1 MKTSPGL
8 FFSNYIHDN
17 LFNRILAITFSNFV
31 FCFLFVF
38 DARVHPYM
46 CLHIYDAV
54 LQEVK
59 EYLDAEHLT
68 PYPTSELRTPLSV
81 EMRTLKEADGSSSGG
96 GQWRSRNEV
105 GSVDSSDTYISCKS
119 QPFHSQ
125 GDLTTEDL
133 HDTVFEQVGH
143 VPASGVTATGKGSD
157 GGGGGVGINDSN
169 LYVNPLEST
178 GGKGGKG
185 GPPRSLGTSPMDEC
199 KEFSGRTAAV
209 GSRGS
214 LNETAKQR
222 KTRFSQVSR
231 TAVIPNQPS

>member
-1 MKTSPGL
+1 M
-8 FFSNYIHDN
+8 
-17 LFNRILAITFSNFV
+17 
-31 FCFLFVF
+31 CF
-38 DARVHPYM
+38 RV
-46 CLHIYDAV
+46 CGAV

-68 PYPTSELRTPLSV
+68 PYPTSDLRTPLSV

-125 GDLTTEDL
+125 GDLTAADDL
-133 HDTVFEQVGH
+133 HDTVFEPADP
-143 VPASGVTATGKGSD
+143 VPDSGPTAAGKGS
-157 GGGGGVGINDSN
+157 GVNDSN
-169 LYVNPLEST
+169 LYVNPLESA

-222 KTRFSQVSR
+222 KTRFSQVSLKAGIGSER
-231 TAVIPNQPS
+231 G

>member
-1 MKTSPGL
+1 MARACPCLRCGL
-8 FFSNYIHDN
+8 
-17 LFNRILAITFSNFV
+17 
-31 FCFLFVF
+31 
-38 DARVHPYM
+38 
-46 CLHIYDAV
+46 V

-68 PYPTSELRTPLSV
+68 SYPTSDLRTPLSV

-125 GDLTTEDL
+125 GDLTADDL
-133 HDTVFEQVGH
+133 HDTVFEPAAH
-143 VPASGVTATGKGSD
+143 VPASGV
-157 GGGGGVGINDSN
+157 NDSN
-169 LYVNPLEST
+169 LYVNPLESAN
-178 GGKGGKG
+178 GKGGKG
-185 GPPRSLGTSPMDEC
+185 GTPRSLGTSPMDEC
-199 KEFSGRTAAV
+199 KEFSGRTAAT

-222 KTRFSQVSR
+222 KTRFSQVSGYSCVR
-231 TAVIPNQPS
+231 RGRER

>member
-1 MKTSPGL
+1 
-8 FFSNYIHDN
+8 
-17 LFNRILAITFSNFV
+17 
-31 FCFLFVF
+31 
-38 DARVHPYM
+38 
-46 CLHIYDAV
+46 
-54 LQEVK
+54 
-59 EYLDAEHLT
+59 
-68 PYPTSELRTPLSV
+68 
-81 EMRTLKEADGSSSGG
+81 
-96 GQWRSRNEV
+96 V

>member
-1 MKTSPGL
+1 M
-8 FFSNYIHDN
+8 
-17 LFNRILAITFSNFV
+17 
-31 FCFLFVF
+31 
-38 DARVHPYM
+38 
-46 CLHIYDAV
+46 
-54 LQEVK
+54 
-59 EYLDAEHLT
+59 DAEHLT
-68 PYPTSELRTPLSV
+68 PYPTTDLRTPLSV

-125 GDLTTEDL
+125 GDLTAADDL
-133 HDTVFEQVGH
+133 HDAVFEPAGGH
-143 VPASGVTATGKGSD
+143 VPASGPGPPTAGKGS
-157 GGGGGVGINDSN
+157 GGNDSN
-169 LYVNPLEST
+169 LYVNPLESA
-178 GGKGGKG
+178 GGKG

-231 TAVIPNQPS
+231 TPRNNLL